1 MTSELRLLSSLVGG
15 GAWVRYIPPFER
27 IKAYVRT
34 SVAAD
39 GAVRVSTPYED
50 LMRMFQALLGAIDI
64 DEAWY
69 LQQNPDVADGIRA
82 GTIKSAKEHFLDHG
96 YFEGRAP
103 FPMTVDETWYLATNA
118 DVAEQVR
125 LGSFA
130 SGQAHF
136 NASGYRDGR
145 LPRPK

>member
-1 MTSELRLLSSLVGG
+1 M
-15 GAWVRYIPPFER
+15 RYIPPFER
-27 IKAYVRT
+27 MKRFFRT
-34 SVAAD
+34 SVGMD
-39 GAVRVSTPYED
+39 GVVRVSTSYED
-50 LMRMFQALLGAIDI
+50 LMHMIQALFCAIEV

-103 FPMTVDETWYLATNA
+103 FLVTVDEAWYLATNP
-118 DVAEQVR
+118 DVAEQVQ
-125 LGSFA
+125 LGRFE

-145 LPRPK
+145 LPYPR

>member
-1 MTSELRLLSSLVGG
+1 
-15 GAWVRYIPPFER
+15 VRYVPPFER
-27 IKAYVRT
+27 VKRYFRT

-39 GAVRVSTPYED
+39 GAVRVNTSYED
-50 LMRMFQALLGAIDI
+50 LMQMIQALLCAIEV

-96 YFEGRAP
+96 FFEGRAP
-103 FPMTVDETWYLATNA
+103 YPVTVDETWYLATNP
-118 DVAEQVR
+118 DVAEQVQQGR
-125 LGSFA
+125 FA

-136 NASGYRDGR
+136 NVSGYRDGR

>member
-1 MTSELRLLSSLVGG
+1 VK
-15 GAWVRYIPPFER
+15 YIPPFER
-27 IKAYVRT
+27 IKRYVRT
-34 SVAAD
+34 SMAPD
-39 GAVRVSTPYED
+39 GMILVSASYED
-50 LMRMFQALLGAIDI
+50 LTHMLQALLQAIEV

-69 LQQNPDVADGIRA
+69 LQHNPDVANGIRA

-103 FPMTVDETWYLATNA
+103 FPVAVDETWYLATNP

-125 LGSFA
+125 VGRFE